1 VLPAAGFAEKSG
13 TFTNTERRVQRVRPA
28 FSPPGEARQ
37 DWAILADLA
46 RRLGAPWRYDG
57 PSEIFDEMAHL
68 TPSYAGMSHARLERG
83 GIQWPCTS
91 PDHPGTPILHM
102 QRFTRGLGLFSPVR
116 YIPPAEAPDED
127 FPLILST
134 GRVLFHWHGGTLS
147 RRSPGLDSL
156 APTAE
161 VEIHPE
167 DAARLEV
174 ADEQRVRVRSR
185 RGEVVATARL
195 TRRSP
200 PGTIFM
206 TFHYAEAAA
215 NLLTIDAVDPEAKIP
230 EYKVAAVNVEPVR
243 ETAEAP

>member
-1 VLPAAGFAEKSG
+1 
-13 TFTNTERRVQRVRPA
+13 
-28 FSPPGEARQ
+28 
-37 DWAILADLA
+37 
-46 RRLGAPWRYDG
+46 
-57 PSEIFDEMAHL
+57 
-68 TPSYAGMSHARLERG
+68 
-83 GIQWPCTS
+83 
-91 PDHPGTPILHM
+91 
-102 QRFTRGLGLFSPVR
+102 
-116 YIPPAEAPDED
+116 
-127 FPLILST
+127 
-134 GRVLFHWHGGTLS
+134 
-147 RRSPGLDSL
+147 
-156 APTAE
+156 

-215 NLLTIDAVDPEAKIP
+215 NLLTIDAVDPVAKIP